1 MTLMDD
7 MNEALVIYDVV
18 TAGCP
23 LRKALKRVPSVCPR
37 CRATASDSC
46 GVENGAAWQFIKS
59 ARTAIERARG
69 SHDQ

>member
-7 MNEALVIYDVV
+7 MNEALAIYDVS
-18 TAGCP
+18 ASLCP
-23 LRKALKRVPSVCPR
+23 LRKPLKRVPAVCPR

-46 GVENGAAWQFIKS
+46 GVEDGAAWQFIKS